1 MKWISLG
8 MFGLGIALLVIIAGP
23 IALSQISF
31 FLSAKPKL
39 IDPTATALNPVP
51 FVADVL
57 GISSGADYTQASN
70 WFVNPVLPNANV
82 ISNQVNYYTLSIPKI
97 GINDITIEIGGNDLA
112 RNAVQYPGTAV
123 PGSYCNTVIFG
134 HSTLPQ
140 LYKVGSPISVFN
152 YLPQVKVGDEI
163 IVNYDGINYRYA
175 VSETVEIH
183 PDQIDI
189 MIQRFDKHEIT
200 LVTCVP
206 LGTYLRRF
214 VVRGELV
221 N

>member
-8 MFGLGIALLVIIAGP
+8 IFGLGIILLVIIAGP
-23 IALSQISF
+23 IAVSQLSF
-31 FLSAKPKL
+31 FLKAKPTL
-39 IDPTATALNPVP
+39 IDPTVTALNPVP

-57 GISSGADYTQASN
+57 GITSGADYTQASN
-70 WFVNPVLPNANV
+70 WFANSALPNANI
-82 ISNQVNYYTLSIPKI
+82 ISNQVNYYTLSIPKV
-97 GINDITIEIGGNDLA
+97 GISDVTVEIGGNDLA
-112 RNAVQYPGTAV
+112 KNPVQYLGTAV
-123 PGSYCNTVIFG
+123 PGSYGNTVIFG

-140 LYKVGSPISVFN
+140 LYKASSPLSVFN
-152 YLPQVKVGDEI
+152 YLPQVKIGDEI
-163 IVNYDGINYRYA
+163 IVNYDGITYRYA
-175 VSETVEIH
+175 VTETVEIH